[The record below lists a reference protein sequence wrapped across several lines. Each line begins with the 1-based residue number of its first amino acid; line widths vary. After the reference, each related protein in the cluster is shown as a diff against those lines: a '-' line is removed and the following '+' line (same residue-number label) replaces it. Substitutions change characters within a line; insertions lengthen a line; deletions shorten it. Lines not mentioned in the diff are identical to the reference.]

1 MIRVRTAGR
10 MGNQMFQLAFAH
22 ATSRRLGTDFSLG
35 PGPRGSHATLG
46 PSLWS
51 FFELGDWARPALRFR
66 HRAAFRLR
74 HGPRPEL
81 VEIGQL
87 EDPHAVLARLR
98 DGVEYAGFFQSERW
112 FEDYAAEIRAIYRVR
127 AEHRRA
133 FAAQF
138 SDLAPY
144 ICMHVRRADYL
155 DIPGGWAL
163 PTSYFRDALASIPE
177 RERYGLVVVSDDPQA
192 VATELAGEPG
202 LRCASNPAI
211 IDLQLLMGADVV
223 VTSNSSFSWWGAWL
237 NERPGLRVI
246 APRHWIGFATGIDE
260 PAGAIPQRWNALA
273 VRDAPLQRAGG
284 CGCVPPARRR
294 GSTCQPR
301 DGARRC
307 VRGRRM
313 RRISSAQWTC

>member
-46 PSLWS
+46 PPLWS
-51 FFELGDWARPALRFR
+51 FFELDDWAQAAVRWRR
-66 HRAAFRLR
+66 RAAFRLR

-87 EDPHAVLARLR
+87 EDPAAVLPRLR
-98 DGVEYAGFFQSERW
+98 DGVEYAGFFQSELW
-112 FEDYAAEIRAIYRVR
+112 FADFAEEIRALFAVR

-138 SDLAPY
+138 SALPPY

-177 RERYGLVVVSDDPQA
+177 RERFELIVVSDDPHA
-192 VATELAGEPG
+192 VTIELADEPG

-211 IDLQLLMGADVV
+211 VDLQLLMGAEVV

-237 NERPGLRVI
+237 NQRPGLRVI
-246 APRHWIGFATGIDE
+246 APRHWIGFASGVDE
-260 PAGAIPQRWNALA
+260 PAGAIPQRWTSLA
-273 VRDAPLQRAGG
+273 VRDAPLQRARESG
-284 CGCVPPARRR
+284 
-294 GSTCQPR
+294 
-301 DGARRC
+301 
-307 VRGRRM
+307 
-313 RRISSAQWTC
+313 